1 MSKKSA
7 GILAYR
13 FRNKLTEVFLVHPG
27 GPFWSKKDLEAWSI
41 PKGEFTDD
49 EEPLHAA
56 KREFKEETGMEISG
70 SFHALTPR
78 KQSSGKIVFA
88 WAIESHIDADK
99 IVSNMFEMEWPP
111 GSGQKKMFPEVDK
124 AQWFPVEIA
133 KEKIHKGQKPFIDEL
148 LSILEKS
155 C

>member
-1 MSKKSA
+1 MASS
-7 GILAYR
+7 
-13 FRNKLTEVFLVHPG
+13 
-27 GPFWSKKDLEAWSI
+27 
-41 PKGEFTDD
+41 
-49 EEPLHAA
+49 
-56 KREFKEETGMEISG
+56 
-70 SFHALTPR
+70 
-78 KQSSGKIVFA
+78 SSGKIVFA